1 MSHVIWVIINGES
14 LKERT
19 NKPSSLSY
27 KSTGE
32 VKVKALPG
40 SVNVK
45 HAKSQITFSKY
56 GLEVLMQYWCG
67 TGVVLMWYLCHIG
80 VVPV

>member
-1 MSHVIWVIINGES
+1 MSHVKWVIINGES

-19 NKPSSLSY
+19 NKPSSFSY
-27 KSTGE
+27 KSPGE

-56 GLEVLMQYWCG
+56 GLELVQYWCN
-67 TGVVLMWYLCHIG
+67 IG